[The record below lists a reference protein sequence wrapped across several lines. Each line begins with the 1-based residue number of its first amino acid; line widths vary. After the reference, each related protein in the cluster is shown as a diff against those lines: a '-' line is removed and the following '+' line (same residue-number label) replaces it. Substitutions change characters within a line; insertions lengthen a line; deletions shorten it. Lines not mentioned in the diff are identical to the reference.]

1 MSIGG
6 WLSIGKAWSG
16 LFLKS
21 SCPLCDRPAEGQLCA
36 ACLKSL
42 RRCQLADPQR
52 LWQAE
57 LPVFAWG
64 TYGGLLKRAIAVL
77 KYENQPQLAR
87 VLGTELAQAW
97 LDSGISYPRGTGVIP
112 IPLHETKLKQRG
124 YNQAQLLAERFCE
137 ISGLRL
143 YSSGLKR
150 VRQTQAQFGLSSSAR
165 SLNLTEAFVVGNL
178 KRNSPILL
186 LDDIYTTG
194 ATARSAAQTLQQQG
208 ISVLG
213 IGAIALAGQS

>member
-1 MSIGG
+1 M
-6 WLSIGKAWSG
+6 
-16 LFLKS
+16 
-21 SCPLCDRPAEGQLCA
+21 
-36 ACLKSL
+36 
-42 RRCQLADPQR
+42 
-52 LWQAE
+52 
-57 LPVFAWG
+57 
-64 TYGGLLKRAIAVL
+64 
-77 KYENQPQLAR
+77 
-87 VLGTELAQAW
+87 
-97 LDSGISYPRGTGVIP
+97 
-112 IPLHETKLKQRG
+112 
-124 YNQAQLLAERFCE
+124 AERFCE